1 MTIKN
6 TLNEAIKLLES
17 NKEIM
22 LINIAKSSGS
32 SPRTSDA
39 MMIAYFDEN
48 NNLMASA
55 MVVPEEL
62 PENADPVFAAFY
74 NYYAKR
80 AYHPRAINF
89 VTSWTAT
96 MPVSF
101 WNFPLMSNIK
111 DVSPTPILL
120 VAGENAHSRYYSE
133 DVYKE
138 ALEPKELLIIEDA
151 DHVDL
156 YDNME
161 KIPFE
166 KLSQFF
172 KDNLK

>member
-1 MTIKN
+1 
-6 TLNEAIKLLES
+6 
-17 NKEIM
+17 
-22 LINIAKSSGS
+22 
-32 SPRTSDA
+32 
-39 MMIAYFDEN
+39 
-48 NNLMASA
+48 MA
-55 MVVPEEL
+55 
-62 PENADPVFAAFY
+62 
-74 NYYAKR
+74 
-80 AYHPRAINF
+80 
-89 VTSWTAT
+89 
-96 MPVSF
+96 
-101 WNFPLMSNIK
+101 NIK

-120 VAGENAHSRYYSE
+120 IAGDRAHSRYYSE
-133 DVYKE
+133 DAYKE

>member
-1 MTIKN
+1 
-6 TLNEAIKLLES
+6 
-17 NKEIM
+17 
-22 LINIAKSSGS
+22 
-32 SPRTSDA
+32 
-39 MMIAYFDEN
+39 
-48 NNLMASA
+48 
-55 MVVPEEL
+55 
-62 PENADPVFAAFY
+62 
-74 NYYAKR
+74 
-80 AYHPRAINF
+80 AINF

-101 WNFPLMSNIK
+101 WNFPLMANIK

-120 VAGENAHSRYYSE
+120 VAGDKAHSRYYSE
-133 DVYKE
+133 DIYKE
-138 ALEPKELLIIEDA
+138 ALETKELLIIEDA

-172 KDNLK
+172 TENLK

>member
-1 MTIKN
+1 
-6 TLNEAIKLLES
+6 
-17 NKEIM
+17 
-22 LINIAKSSGS
+22 
-32 SPRTSDA
+32 
-39 MMIAYFDEN
+39 
-48 NNLMASA
+48 
-55 MVVPEEL
+55 
-62 PENADPVFAAFY
+62 
-74 NYYAKR
+74 
-80 AYHPRAINF
+80 
-89 VTSWTAT
+89 

-101 WNFPLMSNIK
+101 WNFPLMANIK

-120 VAGENAHSRYYSE
+120 VAGDKAHSRYYSE

-172 KDNLK
+172 RDNL